1 MNKTARAIIIND
13 GKVLLF
19 FRRRIKDG
27 KKIVYYSLPGGHLEG
42 DEKFEDAVVREV
54 KEEMNIDVKV
64 LDYVGVNEDKNCEER
79 VFYCEIVGGD
89 IKFGGEEL
97 ERCSE
102 DNYYEIRWVLID
114 DIDKMMLW
122 NIDFVRKVVMLN
134 DK

>member
-42 DEKFEDAVVREV
+42 DETFEDAVVREV

-79 VFYCEIVGGD
+79 VFHCEIVGGD

-114 DIDKMMLW
+114 DIDKRMLW
-122 NIDFVRKVVMLN
+122 NIDFVRKVVI
-134 DK
+134 